1 MTRTDIR
8 GLAGLVLLVCALPIA
23 LDAQGAGT
31 STIARTVAM
40 RTTTSAGRTASA
52 LMTLSRTPGAA
63 LDGTNVLGY
72 LWAADGSALEN
83 ATVRLRNVVTGQ
95 IVKEQTTL
103 QNGVFAFADVPK
115 GSYAIEYVSEV
126 AGKVT
131 AVGHAFSVA
140 PGETVGVFLRLGP
153 TLAGFVPELAST
165 AARAVIENVGQ
176 AVASGVVSVAGTV
189 APEQPASPLQ

>member
-1 MTRTDIR
+1 MTLADIR
-8 GLAGLVLLVCALPIA
+8 GLAVPVILACALPIA
-23 LDAQGAGT
+23 LHAQGAGT
-31 STIARTVAM
+31 TSIARTVAM
-40 RTTTSAGRTASA
+40 RTTTSAARTASA
-52 LMTLSRTPGAA
+52 LMTLSKTPGAA
-63 LDGTNVLGY
+63 TNGTSVLGY
-72 LWAADGSALEN
+72 LWAADGSAIEN

-95 IVKEQTTL
+95 IL
-103 QNGVFAFADVPK
+103 QEKSTYENGIFAFSEVPQ
-115 GSYAIEYVSEV
+115 GSYAIEYVSDV

-153 TLAGFVPELAST
+153 TLAGFVPELASS

-176 AVASGVVSVAGTV
+176 AVASGVVSVAGSV